1 MAYKVYRI
9 GEAAKILDVKTSVLR
24 FWESEFKQ
32 IRPKRTE
39 TGQRYYSEKDMQ
51 TLQKIHSLLYD
62 QGMTI
67 IGAKKT
73 LQQLNKIENTTP
85 IESELPE
92 LKQPNKPIE
101 TITENSS
108 ELYDTLFEIY
118 NELKELHSL
127 LHSTKQ
133 NNE

>member
-9 GEAAKILDVKTSVLR
+9 GEVAKILNVKTSVLR

-51 TLQKIHSLLYD
+51 TLKTIHNLLYD

-73 LQQLNKIENTTP
+73 LQQLNKLENTTQ
-85 IESELPE
+85 ISNTSCNEIKQNNINTTTKEDTTELQDV
-92 LKQPNKPIE
+92 L
-101 TITENSS
+101 
-108 ELYDTLFEIY
+108 LEIY
-118 NELKELHSL
+118 NELKELHSIL
-127 LHSTKQ
+127 DIKK
-133 NNE
+133 

>member
-73 LQQLNKIENTTP
+73 LQQLNKIENTIP
-85 IESELPE
+85 IESEALE
-92 LKQPNKPIE
+92 LTQTNKPVE

-127 LHSTKQ
+127 LHSTKKS
-133 NNE
+133 NE

>member
-51 TLQKIHSLLYD
+51 TLKTIHNLLYD

-73 LQQLNKIENTTP
+73 LQQLNKLENTTQ
-85 IESELPE
+85 ISDTSCNEIKQNNINATTKEDTTELQDV
-92 LKQPNKPIE
+92 L
-101 TITENSS
+101 
-108 ELYDTLFEIY
+108 LEIY
-118 NELKELHSL
+118 NELKELHSIL
-127 LHSTKQ
+127 DIKK
-133 NNE
+133 